1 MSKKTEKIGAFS
13 IKFSRGVLE
22 GPEIVSTYV
31 GPAKVGRALLEVHV
45 PAGMALVGF
54 VVDEAKNIREADN
67 DVPAQFHAS
76 RGQLIKRTVTLE
88 EQKSVVAP
96 KYPRNHLKLLVP
108 LEMGVFQVWEY
119 SLVVQHGRMFTILQQ
134 VYQDTCY
141 RNNGGKVIC
150 PAFSHWEDLLALL
163 EAMFADRTDVRSHAH
178 YRSRKPADANGIPEG
193 QGLIQWWNCANG
205 VGAVLTPNHTV
216 AKVHWRD
223 VHLKKRGTP
232 QLIALLPGTWVRY
245 RALVKPSSNGRVSEF
260 KLQAREVHPLEQISS

>member
-1 MSKKTEKIGAFS
+1 MRKKLEKIGSFS
-13 IKFSRGVLE
+13 ITFDRGVQK

-31 GPAKVGRALLEVHV
+31 GPAIVGKALLEVHV
-45 PAGMALVGF
+45 PAGMDLVGF
-54 VVDEAKNIREADN
+54 VVDEAKSIREADN
-67 DVPAQFHAS
+67 EVPAQFHAS
-76 RGQLIKRTVTLE
+76 RGQHIKRTVTLE
-88 EQKSVVAP
+88 EGKSVVAP

-119 SLVVQHGRMFTILQQ
+119 ALVVQHGRMFTVLQQ

-141 RNNGGKVIC
+141 RNKEGKVIC

-163 EAMFADRTDVRSHAH
+163 EAMFAERQDVRSHAH

-216 AKVHWRD
+216 AKVHWKD
-223 VHLKKRGTP
+223 VHVKQRGTP
-232 QLIALLPGTWVRY
+232 QLITLLPGTWVRY
-245 RALVKPSSNGRVSEF
+245 RTLAKPNSNGRASEF
-260 KLQAREVHPLEQISS
+260 KLQARGVLPLEPVSS